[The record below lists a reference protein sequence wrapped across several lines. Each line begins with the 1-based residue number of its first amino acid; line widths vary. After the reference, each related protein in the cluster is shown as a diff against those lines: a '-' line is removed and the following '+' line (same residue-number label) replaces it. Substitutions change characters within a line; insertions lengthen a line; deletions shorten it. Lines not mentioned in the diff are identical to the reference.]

1 MRSWNCSFHALDKL
15 FKENVLSVVSLK
27 FACLKLCKKS
37 SCTWQTK
44 VVINNLSQFVSRRWN
59 LEAAGTKILLIKTYY
74 EGHYTKSD
82 LNSAILVRT
91 LKNLCRYIVPHFE
104 QGKLSLTKAFYQG
117 LCSTTH
123 TE

>member
-1 MRSWNCSFHALDKL
+1 M
-15 FKENVLSVVSLK
+15 
-27 FACLKLCKKS
+27 
-37 SCTWQTK
+37 
-44 VVINNLSQFVSRRWN
+44 SQFVSRRWN

-74 EGHYTKSD
+74 EGHYTMSD

-91 LKNLCRYIVPHFE
+91 LKKTFAGIYVPHFE

>member
-1 MRSWNCSFHALDKL
+1 MIEELRCPLGTARFMRLISF

-74 EGHYTKSD
+74 EGHYTMSD

-91 LKNLCRYIVPHFE
+91 LKKPLQVYTYHILNKE
-104 QGKLSLTKAFYQG
+104 N
-117 LCSTTH
+117 
-123 TE
+123 